1 MWGGRCGLALV
12 LVTGM
17 ALAACSTTVAGVA
30 APEPASG
37 SSSSAAPASARS
49 GKPFDD
55 AQGRFGL
62 TPPAGWVIDDSGEQG
77 TAVLFLE
84 PRSAATEARGFSANI
99 NVLVVP
105 SPADLPAAVAGA
117 RQELTSL
124 DGYDSTTDE
133 SVVLRDGTPAHLL
146 GGTFVDPG
154 SGLALRNEQLF
165 AVHDGSAIVATGT
178 SLAESWGSYEPVLD
192 TALRS
197 LTVDA

>member
-1 MWGGRCGLALV
+1 MWGGRGGLALV

-30 APEPASG
+30 APERASG
-37 SSSSAAPASARS
+37 SSPAAPASAPS
-49 GKPFDD
+49 GTPFDD

-62 TPPAGWVIDDSGEQG
+62 TPPAGWVVDNSGDQG
-77 TAVLFLE
+77 TAALFLE
-84 PRSAATEARGFSANI
+84 PRSAGTETRGFSANI

-117 RQELTSL
+117 RQELTGL
-124 DGYDSTTDE
+124 DGYDSTADE

-165 AVHDGSAIVATGT
+165 AVHNGSAIVVTGT
-178 SLAESWGSYEPVLD
+178 ALVDSWESYESVLD

>member
-1 MWGGRCGLALV
+1 MWGGRGGLALVLV

-17 ALAACSTTVAGVA
+17 ALAACSTVAGVA
-30 APEPASG
+30 APEQVSG
-37 SSSSAAPASARS
+37 SSSATPASAPS

-62 TPPAGWVIDDSGEQG
+62 TPPAGWVVDDSGDQG

-84 PRSAATEARGFSANI
+84 PRSAGTETRGFSANI

-105 SPADLPAAVAGA
+105 SPADLPTAVAGA
-117 RQELTSL
+117 RQELTGL

-133 SVVLRDGTPAHLL
+133 SVVLPDGTPAHLL
-146 GGTFVDPG
+146 GGAFVDPG
-154 SGLALRNEQLF
+154 SGLVLRNEQLF

-178 SLAESWGSYEPVLD
+178 ALADSWESYEQVLD
-192 TALRS
+192 SALRS

>member
-1 MWGGRCGLALV
+1 MWGGRGGLALV

-30 APEPASG
+30 APDRASG
-37 SSSSAAPASARS
+37 SSSAAPASAAS
-49 GKPFDD
+49 GKPFQD

-62 TPPAGWVIDDSGEQG
+62 TPPAGWVIDNSGEQG

-84 PRSAATEARGFSANI
+84 PRSAGTEARGFSANI

-105 SPADLPAAVAGA
+105 SPADLPTAVAGA

-165 AVHDGSAIVATGT
+165 AVHNGSAIVATGT

>member
-1 MWGGRCGLALV
+1 MAVV
-12 LVTGM
+12 LVTAM

-30 APEPASG
+30 APERVSG
-37 SSSSAAPASARS
+37 SPSAPAPAPS

-62 TPPAGWVIDDSGEQG
+62 TPPAGWVLDNSGEQG

-84 PRSAATEARGFSANI
+84 PRSAATETRGFSANI

-105 SPADLPAAVAGA
+105 SPADLPTAVAGA

-124 DGYDSTTDE
+124 DGYASTTDE
-133 SVVLRDGTPAHLL
+133 SVVLRDGTWAHLL

-165 AVHDGSAIVATGT
+165 AVHNGSAIVATGT
-178 SLAESWGSYEPVLD
+178 SLAESWESYEPVLD

>member
-1 MWGGRCGLALV
+1 MWGTRCGLALV
-12 LVTGM
+12 LVAGM
-17 ALAACSTTVAGVA
+17 ALAGCSTTVAGVA
-30 APEPASG
+30 APARASG
-37 SSSSAAPASARS
+37 SSSAAPASAPS
-49 GKPFDD
+49 GKPFKD
-55 AQGRFGL
+55 AQGRFTL
-62 TPPAGWVIDDSGEQG
+62 NPPAKWVIDDSGEQG
-77 TAVLFLE
+77 TAALFLE

-105 SPADLPAAVAGA
+105 SPVDLSTAVTGA

-124 DGYDSTTDE
+124 DGYASTTDE
-133 SVVLRDGTPAHLL
+133 SLVLRDGTPAHLL

-154 SGLALRNEQLF
+154 SGLELRNEQLF

-178 SLAESWGSYEPVLD
+178 SLADDWETYEPVLD

>member
-1 MWGGRCGLALV
+1 MWGTRCGLALV

-30 APEPASG
+30 APERVSG
-37 SSSSAAPASARS
+37 SPSAAPASAPS

-62 TPPAGWVIDDSGEQG
+62 TPPAGWVVDHSGEQA
-77 TAVLFLE
+77 TAALFLE
-84 PRSAATEARGFSANI
+84 PRSAATETRGFSANI

-105 SPADLPAAVAGA
+105 SPADLSDAVTGA

-124 DGYDSTTDE
+124 DGYASTIDE

-165 AVHDGSAIVATGT
+165 AMHDGSAIVATGT
-178 SLAESWGSYEPVLD
+178 SLADYWESYEPVLD

-197 LTVDA
+197 LTVGA

>member
-1 MWGGRCGLALV
+1 MWGGRGGLALV

-17 ALAACSTTVAGVA
+17 TLAACSTTVAGVA
-30 APEPASG
+30 APERASG
-37 SSSSAAPASARS
+37 STSAAPASAPS

-62 TPPAGWVIDDSGEQG
+62 IPPAGWVVDDSGEQG
-77 TAVLFLE
+77 TAALFLE
-84 PRSAATEARGFSANI
+84 PRSAATETRGFSANI

-124 DGYDSTTDE
+124 DGYASTTDE

-165 AVHDGSAIVATGT
+165 AVHNGSAIVATGT
-178 SLAESWGSYEPVLD
+178 SLADTWGSYEPVLD